1 MKRIFSLVL
10 VCLVF
15 LPAGLFADD
24 DLPPIFAEG
33 EGGSSTE
40 EEFDL
45 LTLFGEGL
53 TFVGKLD
60 IWARYYNTDD
70 NEFGNYNEG
79 RFLVT
84 SRSGNTKLEL
94 LGIINAYG
102 GYDAQFSPDE
112 FDWRLDRANV
122 SWFTDWLELRLGRQR
137 LAFGSGYMF
146 NPSDLFVQPSMLDP
160 TQDDPSSDALLT
172 TFFLGQISGVNLIA
186 VPGREIADGSYGLR
200 LYTNLAGFDLAGS
213 YYHRGAYTSELDA
226 HFIGF
231 SATGEIVVGD
241 WDGPGIWCEGGL
253 DLPYDPDGDDEVDST
268 WRASAGM
275 NYTFTENFAAT
286 VEYYHDEAGGEE
298 FVDYDWMGLMGGE
311 RFVLGRDYLF
321 ANLEMDLSALI
332 TLSAMSMVNL
342 NDGSL
347 MTGPMLRFNLSDNV
361 EASLGGFLFLG
372 DEETEFGHGEI
383 DLGGGVNIPAFP
395 HMAYLRVQAAF

>member
-33 EGGSSTE
+33 EGGGSTD

-60 IWARYYNTDD
+60 IWARYYDTDD

-122 SWFTDWLELRLGRQR
+122 SWFTDWL
-137 LAFGSGYMF
+137 
-146 NPSDLFVQPSMLDP
+146 
-160 TQDDPSSDALLT
+160 
-172 TFFLGQISGVNLIA
+172 
-186 VPGREIADGSYGLR
+186 
-200 LYTNLAGFDLAGS
+200 
-213 YYHRGAYTSELDA
+213 
-226 HFIGF
+226 
-231 SATGEIVVGD
+231 
-241 WDGPGIWCEGGL
+241 
-253 DLPYDPDGDDEVDST
+253 
-268 WRASAGM
+268 
-275 NYTFTENFAAT
+275 
-286 VEYYHDEAGGEE
+286 
-298 FVDYDWMGLMGGE
+298 
-311 RFVLGRDYLF
+311 
-321 ANLEMDLSALI
+321 
-332 TLSAMSMVNL
+332 
-342 NDGSL
+342 
-347 MTGPMLRFNLSDNV
+347 
-361 EASLGGFLFLG
+361 
-372 DEETEFGHGEI
+372 
-383 DLGGGVNIPAFP
+383 
-395 HMAYLRVQAAF
+395 